1 MKKLTR
7 KLFLSVFTALF
18 AVVALGTTTFA
29 WFSMNTTVQATGMK
43 VQAKA
48 DASLAIA
55 KNDVDTEY
63 KASISFTS
71 SLTAPMPCAPKV
83 ANTYSDTGFYKLTA
97 AGISKVNP
105 VDGRFDGG
113 LASYSAENTTDFMD
127 AVKGTDFLHEKFYI
141 KASDAM
147 TVNSS
152 VNLSANTKEITQA
165 LHVVVI
171 ADDVVVVSEKD
182 CGSETTINFGTFEL
196 AAATAKKIDVYVWYD
211 GNDNNCDNAAAV
223 TAENVTLTFIFSKQ
237 AA

>member
-29 WFSMNTTVQATGMK
+29 WFSMNTTVQATGMQA
-43 VQAKA
+43 QAKA

-55 KNDVDTEY
+55 KTDVDTEY
-63 KASISFTS
+63 KASINFTS

-83 ANTYSDTGFYKLTA
+83 ENTYSDTGFYKLTA
-97 AGISKVNP
+97 AGISKVNA
-105 VDGRFDGG
+105 VDGRFNGG

-127 AVKGTDFLHEKFYI
+127 AVKGTDFLHETFYI

-147 TVNSS
+147 TVTSS

-171 ADDVVVVSEKD
+171 ADDVVVSEQD
-182 CGSETTINFGTFEL
+182 CGSKTTINFGTFEL
-196 AAATAKKIDVYVWYD
+196 AAATAKKINVYVWYD
-211 GNDNNCDNAAAV
+211 GNDSNCDNAAAV

-237 AA
+237 TA

>member
-43 VQAKA
+43 AQAKA

-55 KNDVDTEY
+55 KTDVDTEY
-63 KASISFTS
+63 SGSIDFTS
-71 SLTAPMPCAPKV
+71 FLTAPMPCAPKV
-83 ANTYSDTGFYKLTA
+83 ENTYSDTGFYKLTA

-105 VDGRFDGG
+105 VDGRFNGG

-127 AVKGTDFLHEKFYI
+127 AVKGTDFLHETFYI

-147 TVNSS
+147 TVTSS

-171 ADDVVVVSEKD
+171 ADDVVVSEQD
-182 CGSETTINFGTFEL
+182 CGSKTTINFGTFEL
-196 AAATAKKIDVYVWYD
+196 AAATAKKINVYVWYD
-211 GNDNNCDNAAAV
+211 GNDSNCDNAAAV
-223 TAENVTLTFIFSKQ
+223 TAENVTLTFIFSKET
-237 AA
+237 A

>member
-43 VQAKA
+43 AQAKA

-55 KNDVDTEY
+55 KTDVDTEY
-63 KASISFTS
+63 SGSIDFTS
-71 SLTAPMPCAPKV
+71 FLTAPMPCAPKV
-83 ANTYSDTGFYKLTA
+83 ENTYSDTGFYKLTA

-105 VDGRFDGG
+105 VDGRFNGG

-127 AVKGTDFLHEKFYI
+127 AVKGTDFLHETFYI

-147 TVNSS
+147 TVTSS

-171 ADDVVVVSEKD
+171 ADDVVVSEQD
-182 CGSETTINFGTFEL
+182 CGSKTTINFGTFEL
-196 AAATAKKIDVYVWYD
+196 AAATAKKINVYVWYD
-211 GNDNNCDNAAAV
+211 GNDSNCDNAAAV

-237 AA
+237 TA

>member
-1 MKKLTR
+1 MKKLTK

-18 AVVALGTTTFA
+18 AVVALGTSTFA
-29 WFSMNTTVQATGMK
+29 WFSMNTTVQATGMQA
-43 VQAKA
+43 QAKA

-55 KNDVDTEY
+55 KTDVDTKY

-83 ANTYSDTGFYKLTA
+83 ENTYSDTGFYKLTA
-97 AGISKVNP
+97 AGISKVNA
-105 VDGRFDGG
+105 VDGRFNGG
-113 LASYSAENTTDFMD
+113 SASYSAENTTDFMD
-127 AVKGTDFLHEKFYI
+127 AVKETDFLHETFYI

-147 TVNSS
+147 TVTSS

-171 ADDVVVVSEKD
+171 ADDVVVSEQD
-182 CGSETTINFGTFEL
+182 CGSKTTINFGTFEL

-211 GNDNNCDNAAAV
+211 GNDSNCDNAAAV

>member
-29 WFSMNTTVQATGMK
+29 WFSMNTTVQATGMQA
-43 VQAKA
+43 QAKA

-63 KASISFTS
+63 SASISFTS
-71 SLTAPMPCAPKV
+71 YLNAPMPCAPKV

-105 VDGRFDGG
+105 VDGKFDGG

-127 AVKGTDFLHEKFYI
+127 AVKGTDFLHETFYI

-147 TVNSS
+147 TVTSS

-171 ADDVVVVSEKD
+171 ADDVVVSEQD
-182 CGSETTINFGTFEL
+182 CGSKTTINFGTFEL
-196 AAATAKKIDVYVWYD
+196 AAATAKKINVYVWYD
-211 GNDNNCDNAAAV
+211 GNDSNCDNAAAV